1 MTAQDLK
8 NSILQLAVQG
18 KLVKQDPN
26 DEPASELLK
35 RIRAEKQRLVK
46 EGKIKK
52 DKNPSEIFIGSDKL
66 PYEKRGEET
75 HCIDDEIPFDIPDSW
90 AWCRLGEIANWG
102 SGATPNRNDPE
113 YYKNGTVPWLKT
125 GDLNDGIISIIP
137 ELITPKAV
145 KETSVK
151 LNPVG
156 SVLIAMYGATIGKL
170 GILGI
175 EATTNQACCA
185 GIVHN
190 GIFNKYLF
198 YYLMSQRDAFK
209 RRGEGSGQ
217 PNISKEKIIETIF
230 PLPPLNEQKRIVE
243 KIEELL
249 PYVEEYGKCEI
260 ELTTLNKNFPDALKK
275 SILQWAVQ
283 GKLVDQDPNDEPAIE
298 LLKRI
303 NPDFTPCDNGH
314 YTFDVPS
321 GWITTNLG
329 SIFNVVSAKRILKSD
344 WKHSGVPFYRAR
356 EIAKL
361 SIYGLVDNELYIS
374 EEHYNSLK
382 EKFPVPKASDI
393 MISAVGTIGKC
404 YIVKESDKFYYKDAS
419 VLCLC
424 NDYQINAKYIYHIMR
439 SEYMLKQMYDN
450 SKGTTVDTI
459 TIEKA
464 KQYILPLPPLA
475 EQQRIVAK
483 IEETFSIFDGIQNS
497 LEA

>member
-1 MTAQDLK
+1 MWTTVAEISK
-8 NSILQLAVQG
+8 SILYGVNESAKICGAYKLLRITDIQEDNVDWDTVPFTNYDESKVGVYLLEENDILFARTGATVGKSYLVKGLCESSIYASYLIRVQTFKEILPQYVKYFFESGFYWEQIERGSVGIGQPNVNGTTLGNLRLPIPPINEQERIVSELKKWIAVITSIEANKNDLQGYIESAKSKILDLAIHG
-18 KLVKQDPN
+18 KLVPQDPN
-26 DEPASELLK
+26 DEPAVDLL
-35 RIRAEKQRLVK
+35 R
-46 EGKIKK
+46 
-52 DKNPSEIFIGSDKL
+52 
-66 PYEKRGEET
+66 
-75 HCIDDEIPFDIPDSW
+75 
-90 AWCRLGEIANWG
+90 
-102 SGATPNRNDPE
+102 
-113 YYKNGTVPWLKT
+113 
-125 GDLNDGIISIIP
+125 
-137 ELITPKAV
+137 
-145 KETSVK
+145 
-151 LNPVG
+151 
-156 SVLIAMYGATIGKL
+156 
-170 GILGI
+170 
-175 EATTNQACCA
+175 
-185 GIVHN
+185 
-190 GIFNKYLF
+190 
-198 YYLMSQRDAFK
+198 
-209 RRGEGSGQ
+209 
-217 PNISKEKIIETIF
+217 
-230 PLPPLNEQKRIVE
+230 
-243 KIEELL
+243 
-249 PYVEEYGKCEI
+249 
-260 ELTTLNKNFPDALKK
+260 
-275 SILQWAVQ
+275 
-283 GKLVDQDPNDEPAIE
+283 
-298 LLKRI
+298 RI
-303 NPDFTPCDNGH
+303 NPKFTPCDNGH

>member
-1 MTAQDLK
+1 MYFL
-8 NSILQLAVQG
+8 N
-18 KLVKQDPN
+18 
-26 DEPASELLK
+26 K
-35 RIRAEKQRLVK
+35 RITCY
-46 EGKIKK
+46 
-52 DKNPSEIFIGSDKL
+52 PSSDKL

-283 GKLVDQDPNDEPAIE
+283 GKLVDQDPNDEPADILLEKIRAEKEKLIKEGKIKRDKNTSKIIRRGNEFYEKFPDGTETLLTDLPFDIPDSWTWCRLGSVIE
-298 LLKRI
+298 IARGGSPRPIKA
-303 NPDFTPCDNGH
+303 
-314 YTFDVPS
+314 Y
-321 GWITTNLG
+321 ITTNHNGINWIKIGDSDKDGKFISQTREKIIPEGASKSRIVKKGDFLLTNSMSFG
-329 SIFNVVSAKRILKSD
+329 RPYILNIEGCIHDGWLVLSNYGKTYDRDFLYYMLLSKFAYYQFCKVVSGAVVKNLNSDKVAETTFPIPPLNEQKRI
-344 WKHSGVPFYRAR
+344 VN
-356 EIAKL
+356 KL
-361 SIYGLVDNELYIS
+361 
-374 EEHYNSLK
+374 NSLN
-382 EKFPVPKASDI
+382 
-393 MISAVGTIGKC
+393 KC
-404 YIVKESDKFYYKDAS
+404 IDD
-419 VLCLC
+419 C
-424 NDYQINAKYIYHIMR
+424 
-439 SEYMLKQMYDN
+439 KQ
-450 SKGTTVDTI
+450 
-459 TIEKA
+459 
-464 KQYILPLPPLA
+464 
-475 EQQRIVAK
+475 
-483 IEETFSIFDGIQNS
+483 
-497 LEA
+497 

>member
-1 MTAQDLK
+1 MYFL
-8 NSILQLAVQG
+8 N
-18 KLVKQDPN
+18 
-26 DEPASELLK
+26 K
-35 RIRAEKQRLVK
+35 RITCY
-46 EGKIKK
+46 
-52 DKNPSEIFIGSDKL
+52 PSSDKL

-283 GKLVDQDPNDEPAIE
+283 GKLVDQDPNDEPADILLEKIRAEKEKLIKEGKIKRDKNTSKIIRRGNEFYEKFPDGTETLLTDLPFDIPDSWTWCRLGSVIE
-298 LLKRI
+298 IARGGSPRPIKA
-303 NPDFTPCDNGH
+303 
-314 YTFDVPS
+314 Y
-321 GWITTNLG
+321 ITTNHNGINWIKIGDSDKDGKFISQTREKIIPEGASKSRIVKKGDFLLTNSMSFG
-329 SIFNVVSAKRILKSD
+329 RPFILNIEGCIHDGWLVLSNYGKTYDRDFLYYMLLSKFAYYQFCKVVSGAVVKNLNSDKVAETTFPIPPLNEQKRI
-344 WKHSGVPFYRAR
+344 VN
-356 EIAKL
+356 KL
-361 SIYGLVDNELYIS
+361 
-374 EEHYNSLK
+374 NSLN
-382 EKFPVPKASDI
+382 
-393 MISAVGTIGKC
+393 KC
-404 YIVKESDKFYYKDAS
+404 IDD
-419 VLCLC
+419 C
-424 NDYQINAKYIYHIMR
+424 
-439 SEYMLKQMYDN
+439 KQ
-450 SKGTTVDTI
+450 
-459 TIEKA
+459 
-464 KQYILPLPPLA
+464 
-475 EQQRIVAK
+475 
-483 IEETFSIFDGIQNS
+483 
-497 LEA
+497 

>member
-1 MTAQDLK
+1 MYFL
-8 NSILQLAVQG
+8 N
-18 KLVKQDPN
+18 
-26 DEPASELLK
+26 K
-35 RIRAEKQRLVK
+35 RITCY
-46 EGKIKK
+46 
-52 DKNPSEIFIGSDKL
+52 PSSDKL

-283 GKLVDQDPNDEPAIE
+283 GKLVDQDPNDEPADI
-298 LLKRI
+298 LLEKIRAEKEKLIKEGKIKRDKNTSKI
-303 NPDFTPCDNGH
+303 IRRGNE
-314 YTFDVPS
+314 
-321 GWITTNLG
+321 
-329 SIFNVVSAKRILKSD
+329 
-344 WKHSGVPFYRAR
+344 FY
-356 EIAKL
+356 
-361 SIYGLVDNELYIS
+361 
-374 EEHYNSLK
+374 
-382 EKFPVPKASDI
+382 EKFPDGTETLLTDLPFDI
-393 MISAVGTIGKC
+393 PDSWTWCRLGEIVLINPRNKIDDEQFVSFISMSMIRDGYNNSHSYEVRKWKDVKSGFTHIKEGDVAMAKITPCFENLKSVVFRNLKNGYGAATTELHVLRDFSNMLEKIYLLIFCKSPLFILGGCKTYTGTAGQQRVRKD
-404 YIVKESDKFYYKDAS
+404 YIV
-419 VLCLC
+419 
-424 NDYQINAKYIYHIMR
+424 
-439 SEYMLKQMYDN
+439 N
-450 SKGTTVDTI
+450 SLF
-459 TIEKA
+459 A
-464 KQYILPLPPLA
+464 LPSNN
-475 EQQRIVAK
+475 EQKRIVHAIK
-483 IEETFSIFDGIQNS
+483 SLFAIIDTLIERV
-497 LEA
+497 